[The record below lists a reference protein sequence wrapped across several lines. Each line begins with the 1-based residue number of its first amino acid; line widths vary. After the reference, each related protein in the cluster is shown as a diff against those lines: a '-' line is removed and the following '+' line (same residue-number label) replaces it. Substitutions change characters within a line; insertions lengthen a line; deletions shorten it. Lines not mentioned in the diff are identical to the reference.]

1 MSASPTAPPASPMP
15 PAFHAAYR
23 RHFDETF
30 TAESSADS
38 VRFVVL
44 DSETTGLDPR
54 KDRLITIG
62 AVAIIGGEIRLD
74 DVFDALLEVSYNS
87 SAVTVHGVTRQESL
101 SGVTEPEALER
112 FLAYLKDG
120 VIVGHHIGHDVATLN
135 AGYQRHWGFSL
146 ENRSLDTMELALNLE
161 RDGAF
166 PGSDAFADFSLDGLC
181 SLFGVIPHD
190 RHTASGDAFMTA
202 QVFLRLLR
210 LASRHG
216 RLALGRLM
224 EPFQPAASA

>member
-1 MSASPTAPPASPMP
+1 LSAAFLDQYLQYFERGISEDSPSD
-15 PAFHAAYR
+15 R
-23 RHFDETF
+23 
-30 TAESSADS
+30 

-62 AVAIIGGEIRLD
+62 AVGVVGGEILLD
-74 DVFDALLEVSYNS
+74 DVFDALLEVQYNS
-87 SAVTVHGVTRQESL
+87 AAVTVHGVTREESL
-101 SGVTEPEALER
+101 QGITEPEALER
-112 FLAYLKDG
+112 FLAYLQDG

-135 AGYQRHWGFSL
+135 AGYERHWGFSL
-146 ENRSLDTMELALNLE
+146 QNRSLDTMELTLNLE

-166 PGSDAFADFSLDGLC
+166 RGNDSISEFSLDGLC
-181 SLFGVIPHD
+181 NLFGVIPHD

-216 RLALGRLM
+216 RSTLGKLL
-224 EPFQPAASA
+224 EPFEPPAS

>member
-1 MSASPTAPPASPMP
+1 MGRGALSPPFLQDHLRCFEQS
-15 PAFHAAYR
+15 
-23 RHFDETF
+23 F
-30 TAESSADS
+30 TAETPSDL

-62 AVAIIGGEIRLD
+62 AVGVIASEILLD
-74 DVFDALLEVSYNS
+74 DVFDALLQTEYNS
-87 SAVTVHGVTRQESL
+87 GSVTVHGVTRQESL
-101 SGVTEPEALER
+101 SGMTEPEALER
-112 FLAYLKDG
+112 FLGYLKDG

-135 AGYQRHWGFSL
+135 AGYERHWGFSL
-146 ENRSLDTMELALNLE
+146 KNHSLDTMELTLNLE

-166 PGSDAFADFSLDGLC
+166 QGSDLISEFSLDGLC
-181 SLFGVIPHD
+181 SLFGVIPYD
-190 RHTASGDAFMTA
+190 RHTAAGDAFMTA

-216 RLALGRLM
+216 RSTLGRLM
-224 EPFQPAASA
+224 ESFRPSE

>member
-1 MSASPTAPPASPMP
+1 LSPPFLEDYLS
-15 PAFHAAYR
+15 
-23 RHFDETF
+23 HFDGRVTEET
-30 TAESSADS
+30 ASDV
-38 VRFVVL
+38 VRFVAL

-62 AVAIIGGEIRLD
+62 AVGVVAGEILLD
-74 DVFDALLEVSYNS
+74 DVFDELLEVEYNS
-87 SAVTVHGVTRQESL
+87 AAVTVHGVTRQESKR
-101 SGVTEPEALER
+101 GVTEMQALER
-112 FLAYLKDG
+112 FLGYLKDG

-146 ENRSLDTMELALNLE
+146 QNRSLDTMELTLNLE

-166 PGSDAFADFSLDGLC
+166 EGRDSIAEFSLDGLC

-216 RLALGRLM
+216 RTTLGKLM
-224 EPFQPAASA
+224 EPFQPAE